1 MKARIWMVP
10 SLLLAAMAS
19 AANQP
24 IVTKDWSFT
33 NTGNGSAVAST
44 SNDSGSTL
52 GVYCLGAKNCAAYLQ
67 TLTACEDGAKYPV
80 LVNSDS
86 GASNFMLTCKNL
98 ASAGEKQNFVFV
110 FDQFDALINLLL
122 KDRAIGVAFP
132 LAGGQFKVARFS
144 LDGSNESL
152 AAVNRVVTSGVKAVS
167 GKQVKD
173 ETL

>member
-1 MKARIWMVP
+1 MEAVG
-10 SLLLAAMAS
+10 
-19 AANQP
+19 
-24 IVTKDWSFT
+24 T
-33 NTGNGSAVAST
+33 AVAST

-52 GVYCLGAKNCAAYLQ
+52 GVYCLGAKNCDAYLR
-67 TLTACEDGAKYPV
+67 TSTTCEEGAKYPV

-86 GASNFMLTCKNL
+86 GANNFVVTCKNL
-98 ASAGEKQNFVFV
+98 ASTGEKQNFVFV
-110 FDQFDALINLLL
+110 FDQFDTLINLML
-122 KDRAIGVAFP
+122 KDRALGVAFP
-132 LAGGQFKVARFS
+132 LASGQFKVARFS